1 MKNKNGL
8 KTIMRTHKEQTKCM
22 GLPIFLGYDDNNQP
36 LIVDLAKVGNILVG
50 GATGQGKTNLLHAFA
65 QSCFYAPPKI
75 SQGCIVY
82 YIDSK
87 GCEEFS
93 PYFDIHLNTIEDIK
107 AHIDMLQERIVKRET
122 DKKMSRYPI
131 ALLIDDFDH
140 LVLMDKS
147 IIEKI
152 VSIAQRGPRVGI
164 YTVLVTAR
172 LEHTILPARLRIEM
186 PTRVAFRVATTIESR
201 GILDS
206 PEATLLTNKGEIL
219 FSHNLNVPRLQ
230 SINVV
235 DDNGEENF

>member
-1 MKNKNGL
+1 MKNKNEL
-8 KTIMRTHKEQTKCM
+8 KKIMRSHKAQMKDM
-22 GLPIFLGYDDNNQP
+22 GLPIFLGYDNNNQP

-65 QSCFYAPPKI
+65 KSCYYALPKDI
-75 SQGCIVY
+75 PVCIVY
-82 YIDSK
+82 YIDPK
-87 GCEEFS
+87 GCKEFS

-107 AHIDMLQERIVKRET
+107 ADIDMLQEKIVKRET

-147 IIEKI
+147 VIEKI

-164 YTVLVTAR
+164 YTVLVSAR
-172 LEHTILPARLRIEM
+172 VEHTILPARLRIEM

-201 GILDS
+201 GILDM
-206 PEATLLTNKGEIL
+206 PDATQLSRQGEIL
-219 FSHNLNVPRLQ
+219 FSHNLKLTKLQ
-230 SINVV
+230 TIKAM
-235 DDNGEENF
+235 DDNEE

>member
-50 GATGQGKTNLLHAFA
+50 GAIGQGKTNLLPTFA

-140 LVLMDKS
+140 LVSTDKS
-147 IIEKI
+147 ILEK
-152 VSIAQRGPRVGI
+152 VVYIAQRGPRVGI
-164 YTVLVTAR
+164 FAVLTSAQG
-172 LEHTILPARLRIEM
+172 EYNILPARLRIEM
-186 PTRVAFRVATTIESR
+186 PTRVAFRVATVIESR
-201 GILDS
+201 GIIDS

-219 FSHNLNVPRLQ
+219 FSHNLKLTRLQ
-230 SINVV
+230 TINVV
-235 DDNGEENF
+235 DNNGE

>member
-1 MKNKNGL
+1 MENENDL
-8 KTIMRTHKEQTKCM
+8 KKIMHSHKEQIKDM
-22 GLPIFLGYDDNNQP
+22 GLPIFLGYDNNNQP

-65 QSCFYAPPKI
+65 QSCFYAPPKV

-87 GCEEFS
+87 GSEAFS
-93 PYFDIHLNTIEDIK
+93 PYFDIHLNTLEDIK
-107 AHIDMLQERIVKRET
+107 SDIDMLQEKIVKRET

-152 VSIAQRGPRVGI
+152 VFIAQ
-164 YTVLVTAR
+164 
-172 LEHTILPARLRIEM
+172 
-186 PTRVAFRVATTIESR
+186 
-201 GILDS
+201 
-206 PEATLLTNKGEIL
+206 
-219 FSHNLNVPRLQ
+219 
-230 SINVV
+230 
-235 DDNGEENF
+235 

>member
-1 MKNKNGL
+1 MIKQVL
-8 KTIMRTHKEQTKCM
+8 KAHKDKVAKM
-22 GLPIFLGYDDNNQP
+22 NLPIVLGIDSNKKP
-36 LIVDLAKVGNILVG
+36 KIVDLTKVGNILVG
-50 GATGQGKTNLLHAFA
+50 GASGQGKTNLLHAFA
-65 QSCFYAPPKI
+65 QSCFYAPPKV

-87 GCEEFS
+87 GSEAFS

-107 AHIDMLQERIVKRET
+107 VDIDMLQEKIVKRET

-152 VSIAQRGPRVGI
+152 VFIAQRGPRVGI
-164 YTVLVTAR
+164 FTVLTSSRA
-172 LEHTILPARLRIEM
+172 ESNILLARLRIEM

-206 PEATLLTNKGEIL
+206 PEATLLTNKGEIIFL
-219 FSHNLNVPRLQ
+219 HNLKLTRLQ
-230 SINVV
+230 TLNVI
-235 DDNGEENF
+235 DNDGE

>member
-1 MKNKNGL
+1 MIKQILKANKEKVAKMK
-8 KTIMRTHKEQTKCM
+8 
-22 GLPIFLGYDDNNQP
+22 LPIVLGIDSNNKP

-65 QSCFYAPPKI
+65 QSCFYI
-75 SQGCIVY
+75 SLGCIVY

-107 AHIDMLQERIVKRET
+107 AHIDILQERIVKRET
-122 DKKMSRYPI
+122 DKKMSHYPI

-140 LVLMDKS
+140 LLLMDKS

-152 VSIAQRGPRVGI
+152 VSIAQQGPRVGI
-164 YTVLVTAR
+164 YIVLVTAR
-172 LEHTILPARLRIEM
+172 AKHTLLPGRLRIEM
-186 PTRVAFRVATTIESR
+186 PTRVVFRVATAIESR
-201 GILDS
+201 VIIDS

-219 FSHNLNVPRLQ
+219 FSHNLKLTRLQ
-230 SINVV
+230 TINVV
-235 DDNGEENF
+235 DDDE

>member
-1 MKNKNGL
+1 MKNKNEL

-93 PYFDIHLNTIEDIK
+93 PYFDIQLNTIEDIK
-107 AHIDMLQERIVKRET
+107 AHIDMLQEKIVKRET
-122 DKKMSRYPI
+122 DKKMSHYPT

-140 LVLMDKS
+140 LLLMDKS

-152 VSIAQRGPRVGI
+152 VSIAQQGPRVGI
-164 YTVLVTAR
+164 YIVLVTTRA
-172 LEHTILPARLRIEM
+172 EHALLPLSWKSMI
-186 PTRVAFRVATTIESR
+186 TVST
-201 GILDS
+201 
-206 PEATLLTNKGEIL
+206 
-219 FSHNLNVPRLQ
+219 
-230 SINVV
+230 
-235 DDNGEENF
+235 

>member
-1 MKNKNGL
+1 MQNKNEV
-8 KTIMRTHKEQTKCM
+8 KEIMHSHKEQIKDM
-22 GLPIFLGYDDNNQP
+22 ALPIFLGYDDNNQP
-36 LIVDLAKVGNILVG
+36 LIVDLTKVGNILVG

-82 YIDSK
+82 YIDPK

-107 AHIDMLQERIVKRET
+107 ADIDMLQEKIVKRET

-147 IIEKI
+147 VIEKI

-172 LEHTILPARLRIEM
+172 AEHTILPARLRIEM
-186 PTRVAFRVATTIESR
+186 PTRVVFRVATAIESR
-201 GILDS
+201 GIIDS

-219 FSHNLNVPRLQ
+219 FSHNLKLTRLQ
-230 SINVV
+230 TINVV
-235 DDNGEENF
+235 DDNGE

>member
-1 MKNKNGL
+1 MENENDL
-8 KTIMRTHKEQTKCM
+8 KKIMRSHKEQIKDM
-22 GLPIFLGYDDNNQP
+22 GLPIFLGYDNNNQP

-50 GATGQGKTNLLHAFA
+50 GATGQGKTNLLHVFA
-65 QSCFYAPPKI
+65 RSIYYAPPQV
-75 SQGCIVY
+75 SNVCIDY

-93 PYFDIHLNTIEDIK
+93 PYFDIHLNTLKDIK
-107 AHIDMLQERIVKRET
+107 ADIDMLQEKIVKREI

-164 YTVLVTAR
+164 FTVLTSSRA
-172 LEHTILPARLRIEM
+172 ESNILPARLRIEM

-219 FSHNLNVPRLQ
+219 FSHNLKLTRLQ
-230 SINVV
+230 TINVI
-235 DDNGEENF
+235 DNDGE

>member
-1 MKNKNGL
+1 MENENDL
-8 KTIMRTHKEQTKCM
+8 KKIMRSHKEQIKDM
-22 GLPIFLGYDDNNQP
+22 GLPIFLGYDNNNQP

-50 GATGQGKTNLLHAFA
+50 GAMGLGKTNLLHAFA

-172 LEHTILPARLRIEM
+172 AEHTILPARLRIEM

-201 GILDS
+201 GILDM
-206 PEATLLTNKGEIL
+206 PDATQLSRQGEIL
-219 FSHNLNVPRLQ
+219 FSHNLKLTKLQ
-230 SINVV
+230 TIKAM
-235 DDNGEENF
+235 DDNEE

>member
-1 MKNKNGL
+1 MKNKNEL
-8 KTIMRTHKEQTKCM
+8 KKIMRSHKEQTKEM
-22 GLPIFLGYDDNNQP
+22 GLPIFLGYDNNNQP
-36 LIVDLAKVGNILVG
+36 LIVDLTKVGNILVG

-65 QSCFYAPPKI
+65 RSCFYAPPKV
-75 SQGCIVY
+75 SLGCIVY
-82 YIDSK
+82 YIDPK

-107 AHIDMLQERIVKRET
+107 ADIDMLQEKIVKRET

-164 YTVLVTAR
+164 FTVLTTAR
-172 LEHTILPARLRIEM
+172 AEHTLLPARLRIEM

-201 GILDS
+201 VIIDS

-219 FSHNLNVPRLQ
+219 FSHNLKLTKLQ
-230 SINVV
+230 TINVV
-235 DDNGEENF
+235 DDNGE

>member
-1 MKNKNGL
+1 MIKQILKANKEKVAKMK
-8 KTIMRTHKEQTKCM
+8 
-22 GLPIFLGYDDNNQP
+22 LPIVLGIDSNNKP

-65 QSCFYAPPKI
+65 QSCFYALPKVCPV
-75 SQGCIVY
+75 CIVY
-82 YIDSK
+82 YIDPK
-87 GCEEFS
+87 GCEEIS

-107 AHIDMLQERIVKRET
+107 ADIDMLQEKIAKRES
-122 DKKMSRYPI
+122 DKKLSRYPI
-131 ALLIDDFDH
+131 VLLIDDFDH

-172 LEHTILPARLRIEM
+172 AEHTLLPGRLRIEM
-186 PTRVAFRVATTIESR
+186 PTRVVFRVATAIESR
-201 GILDS
+201 LIIDS

-219 FSHNLNVPRLQ
+219 FSYNLKLTRLQ
-230 SINVV
+230 TINVV
-235 DDNGEENF
+235 DDNGE

>member
-1 MKNKNGL
+1 MKNKNEL

-50 GATGQGKTNLLHAFA
+50 GASRQGKTNLLHTFA
-65 QSCFYAPPKI
+65 QSFFYAPPKV

-107 AHIDMLQERIVKRET
+107 ADIDMLQERIVKRET

-140 LVLMDKS
+140 LLLMDKS

-201 GILDS
+201 GIIDS

-219 FSHNLNVPRLQ
+219 FSHNLKLTRLQ
-230 SINVV
+230 TINVIYN
-235 DDNGEENF
+235 NGEENF

>member
-50 GATGQGKTNLLHAFA
+50 GAMGQGKTNLLHAFA

-82 YIDSK
+82 YIDPK

-93 PYFDIHLNTIEDIK
+93 PYFDIHLNTIEVIK
-107 AHIDMLQERIVKRET
+107 ADIDMLQEKIVKRET

-152 VSIAQRGPRVGI
+152 VSIAQRVPRAGI
-164 YTVLVTAR
+164 YTVLASAR
-172 LEHTILPARLRIEM
+172 AEHTLLPARLRIEM
-186 PTRVAFRVATTIESR
+186 PTRVAFCVATTIESR
-201 GILDS
+201 EIIDS

-219 FSHNLNVPRLQ
+219 FSHNLKLTRLQ
-230 SINVV
+230 TINVV
-235 DDNGEENF
+235 DNNGE